1 MRCLHGSLSI
11 VGLLDK
17 FENSM
22 ERLVEGTV
30 GGVFRQTLQPA
41 EIGKKLQKA
50 MTASKRVSVGT
61 TIVPNDYVVKLHP
74 KDFEQFADY
83 SAALARQME
92 SYLAQIAGD
101 NRYTV
106 IDRIRV
112 SIDKD
117 DNVRRRSPEI
127 SAAIKDGRAHREP
140 AQHHAPEPADR
151 TAAFVVAPGRNAEP
165 AFQIVAIAGTASGQT
180 FRIPQGSSTLGRSSD
195 NEFVIDAPDVSRKHA
210 KFECSSGRLRV
221 YDLNSTNGTRVNGD
235 PVRISD
241 LASGDEL
248 TLGNQVLRIT
258 SSQRRP

>member
-1 MRCLHGSLSI
+1 M
-11 VGLLDK
+11 GLLDK

-41 EIGKKLQKA
+41 EIGKKLEKA
-50 MTASKRVSVGT
+50 MTSSKRISVGS

-74 KDFEQFADY
+74 KDFEQFTEY
-83 SAALARQME
+83 SGALARQME

-101 NRYTV
+101 NRFTV

-112 SIDKD
+112 SIDQD

-127 SAAIKDGRAHREP
+127 TAAIKDGRGHREP
-140 AQHHAPEPADR
+140 AQHRDPEPADR
-151 TAAFVVAPGRNAEP
+151 TVAFVVAPGRSAEP
-165 AFQIVAIAGTASGQT
+165 TFQIVAIAGAASGQT

-221 YDLNSTNGTRVNGD
+221 YDLNSTNGTHVNGD

-241 LASGDEL
+241 LSSGDEL
-248 TLGNQVLRIT
+248 TLGKQVLRIS
-258 SSQRRP
+258 SSQRRS